1 MKALVRAVKASMR
14 AAKPLV
20 RAVKALMRAAK
31 ALVGAAR
38 YAGPTMLLDGHVE
51 PGSGGLDRLVIEAA
65 EGTAHVYLHG
75 AHVTRF
81 QPRGQRPVLFLSRES
96 QFSGGVPGKAIR
108 GGVPICF
115 PWFGA
120 KAGDAAAPA
129 HGFARLLAWEVE
141 NVARDDEGR
150 VRASLRLG
158 ANDYTRRFFPHD
170 FIAILAVTVGASLHL
185 ELTVHNAGQAPMVIE
200 EALHTYLAV
209 GDVRRVSIRGLEGAP
224 YVDKTEAFARKPAEA
239 MPLTIARATD
249 RVYPG
254 ARGDV
259 AIEDP
264 EWARRIVVTKAGSA
278 TTVVWNP
285 WIENAKAM
293 ADFGDNEWT
302 EMACVETANVMQDA
316 VTIAAGEHHTMSA
329 TIDVAPR
336 V

>member
-1 MKALVRAVKASMR
+1 
-14 AAKPLV
+14 
-20 RAVKALMRAAK
+20 
-31 ALVGAAR
+31 
-38 YAGPTMLLDGHVE
+38 MLPYGRVE

-75 AHVTRF
+75 AHVTHF

-96 QFSGGVPGKAIR
+96 LFSGGMPGKAIR
-108 GGVPICF
+108 GGVPLCF

-129 HGFARLLAWEVE
+129 HGFARLLAWEVDD
-141 NVARDDEGR
+141 VTRDDRGR

-158 ANDYTRRFFPHD
+158 ANEYTRRLFPHD
-170 FIAILAVTVGASLHL
+170 FTAILAVTVGVSLTL
-185 ELTVHNAGQAPMVIE
+185 ELTVRNAGLAPMVIE

-209 GDVRRVSIRGLEGAP
+209 GDVRRVSIRGLEDAP
-224 YVDKTEAFARKPAEA
+224 YIDKTEGFARKPAEA
-239 MPLTIARATD
+239 SPLTIARATD

-264 EWARRIVVTKAGSA
+264 EWARRIVVSKAGSA

-285 WIENAKAM
+285 WLENAKAM

-316 VTIAAGEHHTMSA
+316 VTIASGEQHAMSA
-329 TIDVAPR
+329 MIEVFPR
-336 V
+336 S